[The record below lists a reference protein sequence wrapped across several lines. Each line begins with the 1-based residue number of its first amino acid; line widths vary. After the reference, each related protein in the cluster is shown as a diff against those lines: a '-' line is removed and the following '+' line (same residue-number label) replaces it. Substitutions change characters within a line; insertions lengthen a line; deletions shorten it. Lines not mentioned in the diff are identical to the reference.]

1 MRVALYARY
10 STNMQ
15 NERSVEDQFA
25 ACEARCENEGWTIA
39 ARYHDRAMSGS
50 SMARRT
56 GLLDLLEAAR
66 RGEFDLLV
74 AESLDRISRDQE
86 ETAGT
91 FKRLKFCGV
100 NIFTLAEGCV
110 TQMHVGFKG
119 TMNAIELEHIAMRVR
134 RGQDGSIKAGRAPGG
149 RSYGYK
155 VIRSTASPTGEREI
169 DAEEAQVI
177 QRIFREYNSGLSPPA
192 FTS

>member
-15 NERSVEDQFA
+15 SERSIDDQFA
-25 ACEARCENEGWTIA
+25 VCEERCLSEAWTIV
-39 ARYHDRAMSGS
+39 ARYHDKAMSGS

-56 GLLDLLEAAR
+56 GLLELLEAAR
-66 RGEFDLLV
+66 RGEFDLVV

-100 NIFTLAEGCV
+100 NIFTLAEGRV

-134 RGQDGSIKAGRAPGG
+134 RGQDGSVKAGKAPGG
-149 RSYGYK
+149 RSYGY
-155 VIRSTASPTGEREI
+155 
-169 DAEEAQVI
+169 
-177 QRIFREYNSGLSPPA
+177 
-192 FTS
+192 